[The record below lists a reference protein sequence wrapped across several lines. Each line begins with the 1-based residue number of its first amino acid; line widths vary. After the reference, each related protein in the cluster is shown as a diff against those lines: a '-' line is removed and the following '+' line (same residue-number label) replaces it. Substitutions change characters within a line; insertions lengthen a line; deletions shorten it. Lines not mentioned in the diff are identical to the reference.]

1 MARSGA
7 WLVMVKREPSMES
20 GNANILVIDDEP
32 PLRQLICTA
41 LRGKGFKVIEADG
54 GAAGVQLARELLPD
68 LILCD
73 VMMPKVDGFAT
84 LAALRQEVTTSAIPC
99 ILMTGR
105 PDSAGMRHGM
115 SLGADDYLP
124 KPFTIEELFAAVNA
138 RLKKQQTI
146 KQLAEKKL
154 ADLRSNIS
162 LALPHELFTPLSGI
176 IGFAEIISNDATG
189 LDANDVTE
197 IGKAILVSAK
207 RLHRSVENFLIYAQ
221 IELLTADTAKV
232 SALRQSQTAFARDIL
247 ENTGLAQAQAAE
259 RAGDLRLELATGP
272 AAILEEYLKKI
283 TTELLENAFKFSNAG
298 SPVTLRSETSEKHYR
313 FSVADQGRGM
323 TPDQIANVGAYMQF
337 ERKMYEQ
344 QGSGLGLTI
353 AKRLAELHG
362 GSFTIQS
369 TPGEGTTVTV
379 VLPR

>member
-1 MARSGA
+1 
-7 WLVMVKREPSMES
+7 MES

-41 LRGKGFKVIEADG
+41 LRGKGFKVVEAGG
-54 GAAGVQLARELLPD
+54 GAAGVQLAREQLPD

-73 VMMPKVDGFAT
+73 VMMPKMDGFAT

-124 KPFTIEELFAAVNA
+124 KPFTIEELYAAVNA

-176 IGFAEIISNDATG
+176 IGFAEIISTDAAG
-189 LDANDVTE
+189 LDPDDVTE
-197 IGKAILVSAK
+197 IGKAILASAK

-221 IELLTADTAKV
+221 IELLTADAAKV
-232 SALRQSQTAFARDIL
+232 SALRQSQTAFTRDIL
-247 ENTGLAQAQAAE
+247 ENTALAQAQATE
-259 RAGDLRLELATGP
+259 RRNGLELDLAAGS

-283 TTELLENAFKFSNAG
+283 ATELLENAFKFSEPG
-298 SPVTLRSETSEKHYR
+298 TPVTLRSAMTEKQYR
-313 FSVADQGRGM
+313 FSVADRGRGM
-323 TPDQIANVGAYMQF
+323 TPDQIANIGAYMQF

-362 GSFTIQS
+362 GSLTIQS

-379 VLPR
+379 VIPR

>member
-1 MARSGA
+1 
-7 WLVMVKREPSMES
+7 MES
-20 GNANILVIDDEP
+20 GNASILVIDDEP
-32 PLRQLICTA
+32 PLRQLICAA
-41 LRGKGFKVIEADG
+41 LRGKGFKVVEAEG
-54 GAAGVQLARELLPD
+54 GSAGVQLAREMLPD

-73 VMMPKVDGFAT
+73 VMMPKMDGFAT
-84 LAALRQEVTTSAIPC
+84 LAALRQDVATSAIPC

-146 KQLAEKKL
+146 KRLAEKKL

-176 IGFAEIISNDATG
+176 MGFAEIISSDAAG
-189 LDANDVTE
+189 LDPNDVSE

-221 IELLTADTAKV
+221 IELLTADAAKV
-232 SALRQSQTAFARDIL
+232 TALRQSQTATTRDIL
-247 ENTGLAQAQAAE
+247 ASSALAQAEASE
-259 RAGDLRLELATGP
+259 RVSGLELDLVPGT

-283 TTELLENAFKFSNAG
+283 ATELLENAFKFSDPG
-298 SPVTLRSETSEKHYR
+298 TQVTVHSEMSEKKYL
-313 FSVADQGRGM
+313 FSVSDHGRGM
-323 TPDQIANVGAYMQF
+323 TPDQIANIGAYMQF

-353 AKRLAELHG
+353 SKRLAELHG
-362 GSFTIQS
+362 GSLTIKS

-379 VLPR
+379 VIPR